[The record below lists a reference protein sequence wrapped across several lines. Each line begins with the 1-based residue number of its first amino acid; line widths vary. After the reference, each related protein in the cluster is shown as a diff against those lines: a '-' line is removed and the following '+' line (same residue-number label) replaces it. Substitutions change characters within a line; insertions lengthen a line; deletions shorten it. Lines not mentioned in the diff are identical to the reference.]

1 MGQGWHLGCGRS
13 LVSTDKRGK
22 DTVLPAE
29 QLLWLVELK
38 DGAALQNDHQVCAQD
53 SVHAVLGEAGGVVR
67 VVWAGLGPLRH
78 PSCILE
84 EEACGQNV
92 LSPW

>member
-1 MGQGWHLGCGRS
+1 MGYSVWGQKES
-13 LVSTDKRGK
+13 DMI
-22 DTVLPAE
+22 E
-29 QLLWLVELK
+29 YIK
-38 DGAALQNDHQVCAQD
+38 DGAALQDDHQVCAQD
-53 SVHAVLGEAGGVVR
+53 GVHAVLGEAGGVVR